1 MEPLTEQEIRAAF
14 VNCTKGEAKRLSV
27 PRDLAERPW
36 DDLDYLGWRDPQAP
50 DRAYLVAVL
59 DGRPTAL
66 ALRGSAAGSWQ
77 TRRSMCS
84 LCLTTH
90 SGGVSLMVARKAGKA
105 GQQGNSVGAYMCDDL
120 ACSLYVR
127 GKKDA
132 GAGAR
137 LHETLTLDEKIRRTV
152 TNLAAF
158 VAKVTGA
165 A

>member
-36 DDLDYLGWRDPQAP
+36 EDLDYLGWRDPQAP

-77 TRRSMCS
+77 SRRSMCS

-90 SGGVSLMVARKAGKA
+90 SGGVSLMVARRAGKA

-165 A
+165 V

>member
-36 DDLDYLGWRDPQAP
+36 EDLDYLGWRDPQAP

-66 ALRGSAAGSWQ
+66 ALRGSAAGSGQ

-90 SGGVSLMVARKAGKA
+90 SGGVSLMVARRAGKA

-127 GKKDA
+127 GKRDA

>member
-14 VNCTKGEAKRLSV
+14 VNCTKGEAKRLNV
-27 PRDLAERPW
+27 PRDLDERPW
-36 DDLDYLGWRDPQAP
+36 EDLDYLGWRDPQAP
-50 DRAYLVAVL
+50 DRAYLVTVL

-66 ALRGSAAGSWQ
+66 ALRSSVAGSWQ

-84 LCLTTH
+84 MCLTTH
-90 SGGVSLMVARKAGKA
+90 TGGVSLMVAPRAGKA
-105 GQQGNSVGAYMCDDL
+105 GQQGNSVGAYICDDL

-127 GKKDA
+127 GKRDA

-152 TNLAAF
+152 TNVAAF
-158 VAKVTGA
+158 VTKVTGTA
-165 A
+165 

>member
-27 PRDLAERPW
+27 PRDLADRPW
-36 DDLDYLGWRDPQAP
+36 EDLDYLGWRDPQAP
-50 DRAYLVAVL
+50 DRAYLVTVQ

-84 LCLTTH
+84 MCLTTH
-90 SGGVSLMVARKAGKA
+90 TGGVSLMVAPRAGRA
-105 GQQGNSVGAYMCDDL
+105 GQQGNSVGAYICDDL

-137 LHETLTLDEKIRRTV
+137 LHETLTVEEKIRRTV

-165 A
+165 V